1 MLKSWKFQL
10 TITII
15 IWTIAQLLLKKA
27 ANNSNVDWRINTF
40 YWMAGAL
47 FFCLISLIP
56 LRKYAVKPNKGYI
69 GAAIGGIMCACS
81 IAVASILY
89 AITDASKI
97 APILGLST
105 PVAGV
110 ICLIVLKEK
119 LTWKLVVATIL
130 ACVCVICL
138 V

>member
-15 IWTIAQLLLKKA
+15 IWTAAQLLLKKA
-27 ANNSNVDWRINTF
+27 ANGNVDWRVNTF

-47 FFCLISLIP
+47 FCSLVSLIP
-56 LRKYAVKPNKGYI
+56 LKKYIVKPNKGYV

-119 LTWKLVVATIL
+119 LTWKLIVAIIL
-130 ACVCVICL
+130 ACVCVVCL